1 MIVLVDTTFLER
13 FSFMLNKNLFYY
25 GRESSLSPSQA
36 LKAGPLS
43 LVFEEG
49 GLRYLRISDREV
61 VRGIYA
67 AVRDCNWGTVTPRF
81 SGLQI
86 HAEPDHFTITFEAEH
101 CQDEIDFWWK
111 GQIEGN
117 REGTIRFSM
126 EGLARSTFL
135 RSRIGFC
142 VLHPVRECA
151 GAAFVVE
158 RGDGN
163 RVEGHFPKS
172 ICSLQSVPGME
183 EMQSLSYPVLPG
195 LTARIQFSGD
205 LFETEDQRNWTD
217 ASFKTFC
224 TPLRLPYPVEVA
236 QGTRIS
242 QSVTLTLEGAA
253 HVSRQPS
260 SQAGVKISLDLGVQS
275 SLPQVGLC
283 TCSDGE
289 ELREREIE
297 RLKLL
302 HLSHLRVDVI
312 PSEAGFECTL
322 PRVATEAHALGVGL
336 EIALFLSTDAGHE
349 LRQMGEL
356 VRTQRYPVRTW
367 LIFSRDEW
375 VTPPFLATLAKESL
389 QHFTPEALFGAGT
402 NAYFCELNSSRPA
415 YTGIDFI
422 CYSMN
427 PQGHAFD
434 NASLVETL
442 EMQKETVLNAR
453 ALGGL
458 LPVAISPVTLKPPF
472 NPYVTAP
479 PPAPNPGELPSQVDV
494 RQMSLFGAG
503 WTLGS
508 FKYLAEAAAHSVTY
522 FETTGWRGVIE
533 RAKGSVLPDQF
544 RSVPGAV
551 FPLYHVLA
559 DVGEFAGGDC
569 IVTRSSEP
577 LQVEALTLRKGNR
590 KCLLVGNLSAQ
601 TQRVTLPGFP
611 GVVTVRI
618 LDEQTVAEAMEQPE
632 AFRGRAAGRRDS
644 DAEPLVELL
653 PYALA
658 RIDMEERR

>member
-1 MIVLVDTTFLER
+1 
-13 FSFMLNKNLFYY
+13 MLDKNLFYY
-25 GRESSLSPSQA
+25 GREGSLPSARA
-36 LKAGPLS
+36 LRAGPFS

-49 GLRYLRISDREV
+49 GLRYLRIGDREV

-67 AVRDCNWGTVTPRF
+67 AVRDRNWGTVSPRF
-81 SGLQI
+81 FGLQI

-101 CQDEIDFWWK
+101 CQAEIDFWWK

-117 REGTIRFSM
+117 RDGTIRFSM

-158 RGDGN
+158 RGDGR
-163 RVEGHFPKS
+163 RVEGHFPRS

-183 EMQSLSYPVLPG
+183 EMQSLSYPVSPG

-224 TPLRLPYPVEVA
+224 TPLRLPYPVEVM

-242 QSVTLTLEGAA
+242 QSVTLTLEGEAP
-253 HVSRQPS
+253 VSRQSS

-283 TCSDGE
+283 ASSDGE
-289 ELREREIE
+289 ELSEREIE

-302 HLSHLRVDVI
+302 HLSHLKVDVV
-312 PSEAGFECTL
+312 PSETGFESTL
-322 PRVATEAHALGVGL
+322 ARVATEAYALRAGL
-336 EIALFLSTDAGHE
+336 EIALFLSTDARHE
-349 LRQMGEL
+349 LRHVGEL

-367 LIFSRDEW
+367 LIFSRDKW
-375 VTPPFLATLAKESL
+375 VTPPPLATLAKESL
-389 QHFTPEALFGAGT
+389 QHLTPEARFGAGT

-415 YTGIDFI
+415 YTGIDLI

-442 EMQKETVLNAR
+442 EMQNETVLNAR
-453 ALGGL
+453 ELGGS
-458 LPVAISPVTLKPPF
+458 LPVAISPVTLKPRF

-479 PPAPNPGELPSQVDV
+479 PPTPDPGELPSQVDV
-494 RQMSLFGAG
+494 RQTSLFGAC

-508 FKYLAEAAAHSVTY
+508 LKHLSESGASSTTY
-522 FETTGWRGVIE
+522 YETTGWRGVME
-533 RAKGSVLPDQF
+533 RVAGSPLPEKF
-544 RSVPGAV
+544 RSLPGAV

-559 DVGEFAGGDC
+559 DVGEFAGGE
-569 IVTRSSEP
+569 VVRSRSSEP
-577 LQVEALTLRKGNR
+577 LEVECMAISKGGR
-590 KCLLVGNLSAQ
+590 
-601 TQRVTLPGFP
+601 R
-611 GVVTVRI
+611 RI
-618 LDEQTVAEAMEQPE
+618 LLGNMTGKPLQICVRDLPTQVQLKGLDETTICNAMANPE
-632 AFRGRAAGRRDS
+632 DYRNQKSLWQNAPQGV
-644 DAEPLVELL
+644 LMIELR
-653 PYALA
+653 PHSVT
-658 RIDMEERR
+658 RIDATHE

>member
-1 MIVLVDTTFLER
+1 MP
-13 FSFMLNKNLFYY
+13 NKNLFYY
-25 GRESSLSPSQA
+25 GLEGSLPSAQP
-36 LKAGPLS
+36 LKAGPFS

-49 GLRYLRISDREV
+49 GLRYLRIGDREV

-67 AVRDCNWGTVTPRF
+67 AVRDRNWGTVTPRF

-86 HAEPDHFTITFEAEH
+86 HAEPERFTITFEAEH
-101 CQDEIDFWWK
+101 RQAEIDFWWK
-111 GQIEGN
+111 GQIEGS
-117 REGTIRFSM
+117 RDGTIRFSM
-126 EGLARSTFL
+126 DGLARSTFL

-151 GAAFVVE
+151 GTAFVVE
-158 RGDGN
+158 RSDGS
-163 RVEGHFPKS
+163 RVEGHFPTS
-172 ICSLQSVPGME
+172 ICCLQPVPGME

-242 QSVTLTLEGAA
+242 QFVTLTLEGEAP
-253 HVSRQPS
+253 VSRKPS
-260 SQAGVKISLDLGVQS
+260 SPAGVRISVDLGGQS
-275 SLPQVGLC
+275 RLPQIGLC
-283 TCSDGE
+283 TSSDGE
-289 ELREREIE
+289 ELSEREIG

-302 HLSHLRVDVI
+302 HLSHLRVDVV
-312 PSEAGFECTL
+312 PSEAGFESTL
-322 PRVATEAHALGVGL
+322 ARVAAEAHALGAGL
-336 EIALFLSTDAGHE
+336 ELALFLSTEARHE
-349 LRQMGEL
+349 LRHVGEL

-375 VTPPFLATLAKESL
+375 VTPPSLATLAKESL
-389 QHFTPEALFGAGT
+389 QHLMPEARFGAGT
-402 NAYFCELNSSRPA
+402 NAHFCELNSSRPVYA
-415 YTGIDFI
+415 GIDLI
-422 CYSMN
+422 CYSIH

-453 ALGGL
+453 ELGGS
-458 LPVAISPVTLKPPF
+458 LPVAISPVTLKPRF

-479 PPAPNPGELPSQVDV
+479 PPTPNPGELPSEVDV

-522 FETTGWRGVIE
+522 FETTGWRGVME
-533 RAKGSVLPDQF
+533 RAKGCVLPDQF
-544 RSVPGAV
+544 RSVPGGV
-551 FPLYHVLA
+551 FPLYQVLA

-577 LQVEALTLRKGNR
+577 LQVEALALQKGSR
-590 KCLLVGNLSAQ
+590 KCLLVANLSAQ
-601 TQRVTLPGFP
+601 AQQ
-611 GVVTVRI
+611 VTVPDSSGTVPVRV
-618 LDEQTVAEAMEQPE
+618 LDEHTVAEAMEQPE
-632 AFRGRAAGRRDS
+632 AFRSRMGCRLDS
-644 DAEPLVELL
+644 SKEGPRLELL
-653 PYALA
+653 PHALA
-658 RIDMEERR
+658 RIDLDMEEGR